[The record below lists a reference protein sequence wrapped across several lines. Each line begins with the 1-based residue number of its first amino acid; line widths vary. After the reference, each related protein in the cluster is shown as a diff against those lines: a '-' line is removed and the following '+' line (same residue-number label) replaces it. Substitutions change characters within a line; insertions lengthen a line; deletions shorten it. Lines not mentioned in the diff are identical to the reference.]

1 MTDTH
6 ALREAIQ
13 AMQPGQFDVDAPA
26 LAVVQEV
33 FGRRL
38 YGRNATPTC
47 MGSRSTPAWTW
58 PARRDLGGPSMGS
71 RSCPS
76 DRWSPA
82 WTTAVAST
90 AQHGPA
96 LAWCDGAA
104 IWAWHG
110 VEVDRSTVLAPE
122 AITVASIDAER
133 NIERRRVLIE
143 RFGEERLL
151 REGDAKLVDEDATG
165 RLWRREMPMSWP
177 RDEAVVMV
185 EVLNSTP
192 EPDGSRKTYF
202 LRVPP
207 TTSSARAAVAWTF
220 GLRGDEYRPAIES

>member
-1 MTDTH
+1 MV
-6 ALREAIQ
+6 
-13 AMQPGQFDVDAPA
+13 G
-26 LAVVQEV
+26 
-33 FGRRL
+33 
-38 YGRNATPTC
+38 
-47 MGSRSTPAWTW
+47 
-58 PARRDLGGPSMGS
+58 ARRARDRLRATAGGSVDERG
-71 RSCPS
+71 RLH
-76 DRWSPA
+76 A
-82 WTTAVAST
+82 E
-90 AQHGPA
+90 HGPA
-96 LAWCDGAA
+96 LAWGDGFE

-110 VEVDRSTVLAPE
+110 VRVDRRSCSTPDS
-122 AITVASIDAER
+122 ITVASIDAER
-133 NIERRRVLIE
+133 NIELRRVLIE

-151 REGDAKLVDEDATG
+151 REGGAKLVDEDATG

-207 TTSSARAAVAWTF
+207 TTSSARTAVAWTF